1 MSIRPIDFN
10 GMIQNTTEVS
20 ATKASE
26 EHRPIVQQDYAN
38 AAVKEGVELN
48 LHSVKEKE
56 EAAEHP
62 FDFEGGGRGDSYQA
76 NRNKK
81 KKKDQKDGPV
91 SDGSVRLKNDHGS
104 FDMKI

>member
-20 ATKASE
+20 ANRASE
-26 EHRPIVQQDYAN
+26 EHKPVIQQEFAN
-38 AAVKEGVELN
+38 QAVKQGVEN
-48 LHSVKEKE
+48 QMHSVREKE
-56 EAAEHP
+56 EAADHP
-62 FDFEGGGRGDSYQA
+62 FDFEGGGQGEMYQA
-76 NRNKK
+76 NRQKK
-81 KKKDQKDGPV
+81 KKKDSGKGIV

>member
-20 ATKASE
+20 ANKAAE
-26 EHRPIVQQDYAN
+26 EHKPIVQQEFASN
-38 AAVKEGVELN
+38 AVKEGVDLN
-48 LHSVKEKE
+48 LHSVKDKE
-56 EAAEHP
+56 EAADHP
-62 FDFEGGGRGDSYQA
+62 FDFEGGGNGDTYQA

-81 KKKDQKDGPV
+81 KKKDKSQV

>member
-20 ATKASE
+20 ASKSSE
-26 EHRPIVQQDYAN
+26 QQKPVVQQEFASN
-38 AAVKEGVELN
+38 AVKEGVDLN
-48 LHSVKEKE
+48 MHSVKNKE
-56 EAAEHP
+56 EAANHP
-62 FDFEGGGRGDSYQA
+62 FDFEGGGQGDTYQA

-81 KKKDQKDGPV
+81 KKKEKEKV